1 MCVICRRGGSTF
13 SRKKKGKEI
22 WRRARDHGGCWHT
35 TTPLQHL
42 KRFQRLRFSGNY
54 SDSCRST
61 YFSIVYER
69 TRSIKKCRW
78 TSRSLDEPRE
88 DREKLILSLKVKFS
102 IKVSRLLIILKKKKK
117 DRYRSSGE
125 QRSKGR
131 KKFSKLHFT
140 MRNLDFPDAELII
153 ADKELVRGGS
163 SRARQTN

>member
-22 WRRARDHGGCWHT
+22 WHRARDHGGCWHT

-88 DREKLILSLKVKFS
+88 DREKLIFSLKVKFS
-102 IKVSRLLIILKKKKK
+102 IKVSRLLIKLKKRKKIDIDRAVNK
-117 DRYRSSGE
+117 DRKEEKNFQSCISRCEILIFPTRS
-125 QRSKGR
+125 
-131 KKFSKLHFT
+131 
-140 MRNLDFPDAELII
+140 
-153 ADKELVRGGS
+153 
-163 SRARQTN
+163 